1 MLSMA
6 VMPYRKQSSLIIS
19 AMQLLR
25 EDYMKPT
32 IRLFLLITCL
42 AIASVSIADTTLY
55 HIVSEKELQTLTK
68 DNVYTPASVEL
79 EGYIHFSKI
88 ELILPIANDAYI
100 DREILYLLQVTF
112 DDDDKYLRW
121 IGDNPDYW
129 RGLDL
134 AMVEHKLVFS
144 RDKNGLWV
152 LPKLPTPPSKT
163 W

>member
-1 MLSMA
+1 MA
-6 VMPYRKQSSLIIS
+6 AMRDRKQSSLIIL
-19 AMQLLR
+19 AIELLR
-25 EDYMKPT
+25 ENCMKPAL
-32 IRLFLLITCL
+32 RFVLLIACL
-42 AIASVSIADTTLY
+42 SITSVSIADTTLY

-112 DDDDKYLRW
+112 DDNDEYLRW

-129 RGLDL
+129 RGLNLD
-134 AMVEHKLVFS
+134 MVERKMLFS
-144 RDKNGLWV
+144 RDENGLWV
-152 LPKLPTPPSKT
+152 LPK
-163 W
+163 

>member
-1 MLSMA
+1 MS
-6 VMPYRKQSSLIIS
+6 VMPYRKQSSLIIP

-42 AIASVSIADTTLY
+42 AIASVSNADTTLY

-134 AMVEHKLVFS
+134 AMVEHKLVFN
-144 RDKNGLWV
+144 RDENGLWV
-152 LPKLPTPPSKT
+152 LPKLPTPPS
-163 W
+163 

>member
-1 MLSMA
+1 MA

-42 AIASVSIADTTLY
+42 AIASVSNADTTLY

-134 AMVEHKLVFS
+134 AMVEHKLVFN
-144 RDKNGLWV
+144 RDENGLWV
-152 LPKLPTPPSKT
+152 LPKLPTPPS
-163 W
+163 

>member
-1 MLSMA
+1 MA

-42 AIASVSIADTTLY
+42 AIASVSNADTTLY

-134 AMVEHKLVFS
+134 AMVEHKLVFN
-144 RDKNGLWV
+144 RDENGLWV
-152 LPKLPTPPSKT
+152 LPKLLTPPS
-163 W
+163 

>member
-1 MLSMA
+1 MA

-42 AIASVSIADTTLY
+42 AIASVSNADTTLY

-134 AMVEHKLVFS
+134 AMVEHKLVFN
-144 RDKNGLWV
+144 RDENGLWV
-152 LPKLPTPPSKT
+152 LPELPTPPS
-163 W
+163 

>member
-1 MLSMA
+1 MA

-152 LPKLPTPPSKT
+152 LPKLPTPPSRT

>member
-1 MLSMA
+1 
-6 VMPYRKQSSLIIS
+6 
-19 AMQLLR
+19 
-25 EDYMKPT
+25 MKPN

-42 AIASVSIADTTLY
+42 AISSVSIADTTLY

-134 AMVEHKLVFS
+134 AMVEHK
-144 RDKNGLWV
+144 
-152 LPKLPTPPSKT
+152 
-163 W
+163 

>member
-1 MLSMA
+1 MA

-42 AIASVSIADTTLY
+42 VIASVSIADTTLY

>member
-1 MLSMA
+1 MS

-42 AIASVSIADTTLY
+42 AIASVSNADTTLY

>member
-1 MLSMA
+1 MA

-42 AIASVSIADTTLY
+42 AITSVSNADTTLY

-134 AMVEHKLVFS
+134 TMVEHKLVFN
-144 RDKNGLWV
+144 RDENGRWV
-152 LPKLPTPPSKT
+152 LPKLPAPPS
-163 W
+163 

>member
-1 MLSMA
+1 MA
-6 VMPYRKQSSLIIS
+6 AMRDRKQSSLIIL
-19 AMQLLR
+19 AIELLR
-25 EDYMKPT
+25 ENCMKPAF
-32 IRLFLLITCL
+32 RFVLLIACL
-42 AIASVSIADTTLY
+42 SITSVSIADTTLY

-112 DDDDKYLRW
+112 DDNDEYLRW

-129 RGLDL
+129 RGLNLD
-134 AMVEHKLVFS
+134 MVERKMLFS
-144 RDKNGLWV
+144 RDENGLWV
-152 LPKLPTPPSKT
+152 LPK
-163 W
+163 

>member
-1 MLSMA
+1 
-6 VMPYRKQSSLIIS
+6 
-19 AMQLLR
+19 
-25 EDYMKPT
+25 MKPT

-100 DREILYLLQVTF
+100 DRETLYLLQVTF
-112 DDDDKYLRW
+112 DDNDKDLRW

-134 AMVEHKLVFS
+134 AMVEQKLVFS
-144 RDKNGLWV
+144 RDENGLWV
-152 LPKLPTPPSKT
+152 LPKLAKPPS
-163 W
+163 

>member
-42 AIASVSIADTTLY
+42 AIASVSNADTTLY

-134 AMVEHKLVFS
+134 AMVEHKLVFN
-144 RDKNGLWV
+144 RDENGLWV
-152 LPKLPTPPSKT
+152 LPKLPTPPS
-163 W
+163 

>member
-1 MLSMA
+1 MA

-42 AIASVSIADTTLY
+42 AIASVSNADTTLY

-112 DDDDKYLRW
+112 EDDDKYLRW
-121 IGDNPDYW
+121 IGDNRDYW

-134 AMVEHKLVFS
+134 AMVEHKLVFN
-144 RDKNGLWV
+144 RDENGLWV
-152 LPKLPTPPSKT
+152 LPKLPTPPS
-163 W
+163 

>member
-1 MLSMA
+1 MA

-42 AIASVSIADTTLY
+42 AIASVSNADTTLY

-79 EGYIHFSKI
+79 EGYIHLSKI

-134 AMVEHKLVFS
+134 AMVEHKLVFN
-144 RDKNGLWV
+144 RDENGLWV
-152 LPKLPTPPSKT
+152 LPKLPTPPS
-163 W
+163 

>member
-1 MLSMA
+1 MA

-25 EDYMKPT
+25 EDYMKLT

-42 AIASVSIADTTLY
+42 AIASVSNADTTLY

>member
-1 MLSMA
+1 MA

-144 RDKNGLWV
+144 RDKNGVWV